1 MAITYHAGRRIQGLS
16 TDIVDTPTLDEDFST
31 YTTQGE
37 ADAVWIPT
45 NTSTDVN
52 LTTDQVEIRTST
64 SAQGGY
70 ISLNGGSN
78 ISDSEWICRF
88 RFKINTKQPC
98 VIIVSDNTS
107 TNSATLIDGIGL
119 RITDTTNYVDVECPN
134 GEASDSAT
142 IDHRF
147 THTPANQEYYIEI
160 IRLSESSCKVNLYED
175 AYSTLIESS
184 GTITGI
190 SGITSL
196 KYLVFQSR
204 TTNTQNT
211 DIDDIQFYN
220 GVSSLTSKPT
230 NVQSGS
236 RFEET
241 DTRKIYYGA
250 IPLTFEDDFTSSG
263 ATSHTANNTTVGGWT
278 TSDYL
283 ECKVNGSNDNMDI
296 SLGETATNDSIT
308 YDLGSNASSNWV
320 LRFEFD
326 FSTLTESVENIAW
339 IGLSSVDYS
348 NTSTT
353 TQNFTG
359 MQFEYTGSQHMVKL
373 HDRTSGSLHVAVDT
387 TGADLTTNWN
397 TTDKMYVELIKNGT
411 SYTRKVSTGGYVGD
425 GGTEI
430 VASIT
435 GTTGDHADLRYI
447 TFRNRVSASRSGTI
461 DGTVDNLKW
470 YNGVTSTDFTWT
482 EEV

>member
-16 TDIVDTPTLDEDFST
+16 TDIANTLTLDEDFST

-64 SAQGGY
+64 TAQGGY
-70 ISLNGGSN
+70 ISLNGGSS

-107 TNSATLIDGIGL
+107 TDSTTLIDGIGL
-119 RITDTTNYVDVECPN
+119 RITDTTSYLDVECPN
-134 GEASDSAT
+134 GEASTSAT

-184 GTITGI
+184 GNITGI

-204 TTNTQNT
+204 GTNTQNT

-220 GVSSLTSKPT
+220 GVSSLSNKPT

-250 IPLTFEDDFTSSG
+250 TPSVTFEADFSSS
-263 ATSHTANNTTVGGWT
+263 TGWT
-278 TSDYL
+278 TT
-283 ECKVNGSNDNMDI
+283 GSNI
-296 SLGETATNDSIT
+296 SVDTTAQEIDFTFNTDDADKSVSY
-308 YDLGSNASSNWV
+308 YDLTTVSDTNWV
-320 LRFEFD
+320 LRSQIDIDTVTQGSETNDVFLMYGLGSTVQDGSEVQD
-326 FSTLTESVENIAW
+326 FL
-339 IGLSSVDYS
+339 GLMFRLDDTKTDIFAIETDGSAP
-348 NTSTT
+348 NNETT
-353 TQNFTG
+353 TLFTR
-359 MQFEYTGSQHMVKL
+359 QAQAETL
-373 HDRTSGSLHVAVDT
+373 
-387 TGADLTTNWN
+387 
-397 TTDKMYVELIKNGT
+397 YVELKRDSAT
-411 SYTRKVSTGGYVGD
+411 SFTINLYSDSGYSTLLESK
-425 GGTEI
+425 TI
-430 VASIT
+430 TASS
-435 GTTGDHADLRYI
+435 GTTTLRY
-447 TFRNRVSASRSGTI
+447 
-461 DGTVDNLKW
+461 LKVTGLQGFANSSLVGSIPNIKF
-470 YNGVTSTDFTWT
+470 YNGVTSTDLVWT